1 MEYFSK
7 MGMRLPGSMEVQWE
21 EISYCSQ
28 PQGFCY
34 YFVEYVIKGYSGYDH
49 IQGGANVQK
58 MKHILKETTPSVEK
72 VFI

>member
-49 IQGGANVQK
+49 IQGGAYVQK